1 MEGVKLTVNKGLSNH
16 FQVSLPGAL
25 TPLGHPN
32 HPPAPTHATPSLPP
46 KGLGSLAPE
55 KTQRHSARLTAH
67 WVPVEVFR
75 DPEPGDAPPP
85 LTSRQE

>member
-25 TPLGHPN
+25 TLQRSSQPSPCTYPYNPL
-32 HPPAPTHATPSLPP
+32 

-55 KTQRHSARLTAH
+55 KTPRHNASLTAH
-67 WVPVEVFR
+67 WVQGSV
-75 DPEPGDAPPP
+75 
-85 LTSRQE
+85 